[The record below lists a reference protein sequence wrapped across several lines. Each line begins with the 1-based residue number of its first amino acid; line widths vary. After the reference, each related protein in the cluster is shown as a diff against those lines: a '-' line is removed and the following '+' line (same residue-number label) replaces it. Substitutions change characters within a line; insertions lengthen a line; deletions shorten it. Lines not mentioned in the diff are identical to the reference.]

1 MTQPPRLLFV
11 PASGAEGAGEYF
23 RCLTIAHAVRE
34 RWPDAAIRFI
44 VNREAGYARDAPFAA
59 VAVDGSPTFN
69 TAVVNRTVDEHRP
82 DVIVFDSAGRL
93 AQLVHAQRA
102 GAATVYVSSRYK
114 TRWKG
119 FRLRRMRRI
128 DQHWLASPRFLGS
141 RLTLWERAK
150 LALLG
155 RPEIEFLDPVRPV
168 SDPARAAALLHSL
181 GLAERGYVLF
191 TAGGGGYRRAGMA
204 ASDVFGRAA
213 LEVHRRS
220 GRRVI
225 WVRGPNYK
233 GAGLDGEGVLEL
245 GGLRPDEMQ
254 HLMAEAEV
262 AVINGGSLLLQ
273 AVGSG
278 TVAIA
283 APIAGDQPR
292 RIDAC
297 ARRGLAVAAA
307 LETEALARTALLL
320 LEDPAQQDRI
330 RQRLRQLALRNGAE
344 QAVDALARLLAR
356 PKGSS

>member
-1 MTQPPRLLFV
+1 MSKTPRLLFV

-34 RWPDAAIRFI
+34 RWPDAVIRFI
-44 VNREAGYARDAPFAA
+44 VNREAGYARDAPFAT
-59 VAVDGSPTFN
+59 VTVDGSPTFN
-69 TAVVNRTVDEHRP
+69 TAVVNRTIDEYRP
-82 DVIVFDSAGRL
+82 DVLVCDSAGRV
-93 AQLVHAQRA
+93 AQLSHAQQA

-119 FRLRRMRRI
+119 FRLRRMRWL
-128 DQHWLASPRFLGS
+128 DQHWLASPQFLGDA
-141 RLTLWERAK
+141 LTLWERSK
-150 LALLG
+150 LALLR
-155 RPEIEFLDPVRPV
+155 RPEVVFLDPVRPR
-168 SDPARAAALLHSL
+168 SDPQRAAALLLSF
-181 GLAERGYVLF
+181 GIERGSYVLF
-191 TAGGGGYRRAGMA
+191 TAGGGGYRRAGTP
-204 ASDVFGRAA
+204 ASEVFGRAA
-213 LEVHRRS
+213 MEVHRRS
-220 GRRVI
+220 GRRVV

-254 HLMAEAEV
+254 HLVAEAEV

-283 APIAGDQPR
+283 APVAGDQPR

-297 ARRGLAVAAA
+297 VRHGLAVAAA
-307 LETEALARTALLL
+307 LESEALAQAALMLL
-320 LEDPAQQDRI
+320 GNPARLDRI
-330 RQRLRQLALRNGAE
+330 RRRLRRLALRNGAE

-356 PKGSS
+356 RKGFS